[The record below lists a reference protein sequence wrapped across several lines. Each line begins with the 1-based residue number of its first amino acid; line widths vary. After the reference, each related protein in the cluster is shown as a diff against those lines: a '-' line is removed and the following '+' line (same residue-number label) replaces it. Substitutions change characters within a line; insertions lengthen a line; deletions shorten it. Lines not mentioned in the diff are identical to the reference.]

1 MSNANAS
8 TSAYRRPSRGGSKDE
23 YAHPIPDGQ
32 TPIVDR
38 MPSVSNMASASY
50 TGRRKERDYSPSPI
64 RDSNWF
70 DVPLVFALVP
80 AIGSLLTGSD
90 LLKDFLHLAFL
101 LYYLHNL
108 IKVPWTLYTAA
119 RARRPNSNIEASS
132 EDQLRALARSE
143 LRMAELIYLVFTIVA
158 PFLGA
163 ILLRSVS
170 KVLSIDTVSTFSTS
184 LFVLATGIRPWR
196 HLVDLLRRRTEAL
209 HDVVHSPSADAT
221 SSRVEQLEAELAELR
236 SLIKGRG
243 NSQQSLIEEAASSL
257 ELARKE
263 IKLAERQAELARQE
277 ADARIEALE
286 TSFHVLQ
293 NQHDRAPSYSPPYD
307 DRALTITVPRHL
319 FLQPLGFLG
328 GLLGGG
334 AATEKK
340 GSGSP
345 RRRLQGK
352 GLVEEVYGEKTDDDT
367 SDRGEVVRRRRAKEE
382 QSGLIEWL
390 IHTALFPLRLIRSC
404 ALVLLRQVG

>member
-1 MSNANAS
+1 MRAS
-8 TSAYRRPSRGGSKDE
+8 
-23 YAHPIPDGQ
+23 
-32 TPIVDR
+32 V
-38 MPSVSNMASASY
+38 
-50 TGRRKERDYSPSPI
+50 
-64 RDSNWF
+64 
-70 DVPLVFALVP
+70 VFV
-80 AIGSLLTGSD
+80 
-90 LLKDFLHLAFL
+90 
-101 LYYLHNL
+101 
-108 IKVPWTLYTAA
+108 
-119 RARRPNSNIEASS
+119 
-132 EDQLRALARSE
+132 
-143 LRMAELIYLVFTIVA
+143 IYL
-158 PFLGA
+158 G
-163 ILLRSVS
+163 LLQLIDAFSPRS
-170 KVLSIDTVSTFSTS
+170 LSIDTVSIFSTS

-236 SLIKGRG
+236 SLIQGRG

-286 TSFHVLQ
+286 TAIHILQ

-307 DRALTITVPRHL
+307 ERALTITVPRQL

-334 AATEKK
+334 GGAATEKK
-340 GSGSP
+340 GSANP
-345 RRRLQGK
+345 HRRLQGK
-352 GLVEEVYGEKTDDDT
+352 GLVEEPYGEKTDDDT
-367 SDRGEVVRRRRAKEE
+367 SDRGEGVRRRRAKEE

-390 IHTALFPLRLIRSC
+390 IHTALFPLRLVRSC